1 MRRRSVSTLLF
12 CGFCLLAAGCTTAES
27 TSTDGVGTVKP
38 EEHAASAV
46 AQAPE
51 AAGEQPTGEIQE
63 RAVPGLQG
71 IRPSIVFPG
80 KPHTGPVT
88 IQSVSAEPCCN
99 FPWYTPVVYKIQLT
113 APAPPAGFPVLLNI
127 NNLVDIN
134 FPFVIER
141 GTPLQ
146 FTVPAGQQTWGL
158 PLRFQSIPA
167 TAVVEINAVAG
178 LGGPLTAGPQFTL
191 LPPKVTAV
199 TFNTGGVISGVPSA
213 GQRVMVN
220 VSLDSP
226 APFPD
231 NGTLA
236 YNVSYAAQGSGN
248 YPTSGVTGP
257 TGFIVAATLTMGQF
271 PITVFPCHGQPCQVI
286 VTVSTIP
293 GPAAVNHPVQGILQV
308 NP

>member
-1 MRRRSVSTLLF
+1 
-12 CGFCLLAAGCTTAES
+12 
-27 TSTDGVGTVKP
+27 
-38 EEHAASAV
+38 
-46 AQAPE
+46 
-51 AAGEQPTGEIQE
+51 
-63 RAVPGLQG
+63 
-71 IRPSIVFPG
+71 
-80 KPHTGPVT
+80 
-88 IQSVSAEPCCN
+88 
-99 FPWYTPVVYKIQLT
+99 VYKIQLT

-127 NNLVDIN
+127 HNLVDIN

-141 GTPLQ
+141 GTPLP
-146 FTVPAGQQTWGL
+146 FTVPAGQQTWGF

-167 TAVVEINAVAG
+167 TAIVTINAVAG
-178 LGGPLTAGPQFTL
+178 VGGSLTVGPTFTL

-236 YNVSYAAQGSGN
+236 YRVSYAAQGSGN

-257 TGFIVAATLTMGQF
+257 TRFSVVANYTMGQF
-271 PITVFPCHGQPCQVI
+271 PITVFTCHGQPCHVI
-286 VTVSTIP
+286 VTVSPLPLP
-293 GPAAVNHPVQGILQV
+293 GAVISPVQGILQV